1 MLSQYFLSTLRQA
14 MAIREIECKPQTV
27 LFEERIASIDTSKM
41 ERVEEPFMAEE
52 RITDNVFRFIS
63 VFVGDRRVVVDL
75 PNTVLA
81 PSDATMLFPRGF
93 EVDLECSFE
102 PLQKFY
108 SLSIW
113 LKWLL
118 TWTSFGVGCG
128 YYGRSPR
135 LRFTLTKENHR

>member
-14 MAIREIECKPQTV
+14 MAIREIECRPQTV
-27 LFEERIASIDTSKM
+27 LFEERIASIHTSKM

-81 PSDATMLFPRGF
+81 PSDATMLLPRGF

-108 SLSIW
+108 SLSHLVEVAADLDFVW
-113 LKWLL
+113 RGLWLL
-118 TWTSFGVGCG
+118 RSFPKAEI
-128 YYGRSPR
+128 YPY
-135 LRFTLTKENHR
+135 